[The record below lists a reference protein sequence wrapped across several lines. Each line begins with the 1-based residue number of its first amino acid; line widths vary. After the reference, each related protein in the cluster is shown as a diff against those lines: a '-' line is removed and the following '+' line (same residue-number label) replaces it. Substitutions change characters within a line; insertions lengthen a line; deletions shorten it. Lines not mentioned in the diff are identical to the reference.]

1 MTQPNIVFIIADQ
14 HRWDMAGWG
23 ANGVTDTP
31 HLDALAR
38 RGVLFRSAYCTA
50 PLCCPSR
57 AALASGRYGMN
68 TGCFTNLHEL
78 PPGTPG
84 FVGQLR
90 GAGYRTSAVGKTH
103 MEIHAY
109 TSDLTSPR
117 HKEYM
122 DSLGWDEVEEISG
135 NSMLRAG
142 IRCAYSE
149 FLLEAGRLD
158 DVIAH
163 YEQWS
168 YFLETGRPADPNF
181 KPHPWTLPEE
191 YEATHWIAD
200 RAINWLEGYAG
211 ERPFFL
217 HVGFT
222 HPHSPIQPLPR
233 LMARYADREETAP
246 WNWADPPEWLADGR
260 RGYRA
265 MITLVDEQVG
275 RIVSCLARRG
285 LLENTILVYVADHG
299 EMAGDQGRFD
309 KVCFH
314 EGSVRVPLVIAG
326 PGVAVGRETSAI
338 VEVIDLGK
346 TLCGLAGVAPHD
358 RDQGR
363 SLAPLLRGETDTHRD
378 TAYAEMGCDRML
390 FDGRYKLMWG
400 DPKADGRELGRLH
413 LDRPVNVPPAPPRL
427 YDLAEDPHET
437 RDLAGDPAHAPLLTE
452 MLARLIER
460 INANTETQPYLD
472 RGPYRPLVSSRRR
485 AEG

>member
-163 YEQWS
+163 Y
-168 YFLETGRPADPNF
+168 
-181 KPHPWTLPEE
+181 
-191 YEATHWIAD
+191 
-200 RAINWLEGYAG
+200 
-211 ERPFFL
+211 
-217 HVGFT
+217 
-222 HPHSPIQPLPR
+222 
-233 LMARYADREETAP
+233 
-246 WNWADPPEWLADGR
+246 
-260 RGYRA
+260 
-265 MITLVDEQVG
+265 
-275 RIVSCLARRG
+275 
-285 LLENTILVYVADHG
+285 
-299 EMAGDQGRFD
+299 
-309 KVCFH
+309 
-314 EGSVRVPLVIAG
+314 
-326 PGVAVGRETSAI
+326 
-338 VEVIDLGK
+338 
-346 TLCGLAGVAPHD
+346 
-358 RDQGR
+358 
-363 SLAPLLRGETDTHRD
+363 
-378 TAYAEMGCDRML
+378 
-390 FDGRYKLMWG
+390 
-400 DPKADGRELGRLH
+400 
-413 LDRPVNVPPAPPRL
+413 
-427 YDLAEDPHET
+427 
-437 RDLAGDPAHAPLLTE
+437 
-452 MLARLIER
+452 
-460 INANTETQPYLD
+460 
-472 RGPYRPLVSSRRR
+472 
-485 AEG
+485 